1 MYKLPPSSTLS
12 LTGLVT
18 ALICK
23 NFNVSIILLVLFIIS
38 LLIVELGGQNK

>member
-1 MYKLPPSSTLS
+1 MNKLPTSSILS

-23 NFNVSIILLVLFIIS
+23 NFNVSIIFLTLFIIS
-38 LLIVELGGQNK
+38 LIIVEFGGKNK

>member
-1 MYKLPPSSTLS
+1 MYKLPQSSILS

-23 NFNVSIILLVLFIIS
+23 NFNVSIIFLVLFIIS
-38 LLIVELGGQNK
+38 LLIVEFGGKNK